1 MSLLQ
6 AKAPEAENTAVFKIP
21 NRIFVGGIAFNVSS
35 NKQHIYHKTL
45 QMRTRKWPKQS
56 LLELFLFSQTTEGEM
71 KDFFSRYGA
80 VRETKIIKDG
90 EGISKG

>member
-1 MSLLQ
+1 MAE
-6 AKAPEAENTAVFKIP
+6 AKFTWI
-21 NRIFVGGIAFNVSS
+21 IF
-35 NKQHIYHKTL
+35 
-45 QMRTRKWPKQS
+45 
-56 LLELFLFSQTTEGEM
+56 FSQTTEGEM